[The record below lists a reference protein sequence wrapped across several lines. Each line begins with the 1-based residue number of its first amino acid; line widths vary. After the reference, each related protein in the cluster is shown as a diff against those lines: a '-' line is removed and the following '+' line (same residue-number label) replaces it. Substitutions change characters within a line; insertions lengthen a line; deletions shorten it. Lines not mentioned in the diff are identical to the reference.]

1 MGNASKHQLDYWNA
15 ALTKKYGLIFCACC
29 GFSEDNAHQFKTKD
43 KHSRKFTGL
52 IVDKINNDGN
62 HNIIDNVV
70 EDFQH
75 LCHSCNTWK
84 NPRGKQ
90 KPEKLKMT
98 LSEKKNKNAEKPM
111 MEDLKLRLEAGE
123 IIEWDQ
129 WVCDAAF
136 EYDVSVEPTIKERYY
151 AKYFKSRKGPFAL
164 YTGNFDKE
172 YIGLKGSIPPSNNAK
187 F

>member
-1 MGNASKHQLDYWNA
+1 
-15 ALTKKYGLIFCACC
+15 
-29 GFSEDNAHQFKTKD
+29 
-43 KHSRKFTGL
+43 
-52 IVDKINNDGN
+52 
-62 HNIIDNVV
+62 
-70 EDFQH
+70 
-75 LCHSCNTWK
+75 
-84 NPRGKQ
+84 
-90 KPEKLKMT
+90 MT

-164 YTGNFDKE
+164 YTDNFDKAF
-172 YIGLKGSIPPSNNAK
+172 IGLKGSIPPPNNSK